1 MNRTIMAKMPTRIAI
16 LRMNKT
22 VFAIMGTLVYTCK
35 IARIRPMT
43 MPMIITY
50 FKNEV
55 INGINAS
62 IPITRSDKSA
72 NPMNKNRNKNSDLL
86 SEITW

>member
-1 MNRTIMAKMPTRIAI
+1 MAKMPTRIAI

-22 VFAIMGTLVYTCK
+22 VFAIIGTLVYTCK
-35 IARIRPMT
+35 TARTRPITIPIIIA
-43 MPMIITY
+43 Y

-62 IPITRSDKSA
+62 MPIARRDKSA
-72 NPMNKNRNKNSDLL
+72 NPMNKNINKNNDLL
-86 SEITW
+86 SETI